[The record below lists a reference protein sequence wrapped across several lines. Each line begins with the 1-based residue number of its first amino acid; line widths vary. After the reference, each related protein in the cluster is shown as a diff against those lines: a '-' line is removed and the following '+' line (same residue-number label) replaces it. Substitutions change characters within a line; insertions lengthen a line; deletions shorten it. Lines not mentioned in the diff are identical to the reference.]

1 MTQIEKLDNLIKKIL
16 KEELEKKSLIKEKLG
31 VAKKISDAQAV
42 KILNN
47 KKYDIETTIDYDRQ
61 YRYRATDILMSGN
74 LKADSFDNIEGEDK
88 IRLSVYT
95 PGKVDP
101 FFLTRD
107 VKNRSWSME
116 EFEGN
121 EVNDEEIKEELEN
134 SLKEDYRIEALKK
147 EIDSIK
153 KNYDLGLLTDNERK
167 KQLEYLKSKYKDLM
181 TVARLKGIDMNEEE
195 KELDEQQ
202 EEEYIT
208 PDGTARTLTPL
219 QKQKMSKAKA
229 GSIIKYRKAGTTVTT
244 QGTLEEEKEEEMK
257 DAQLESAPTGTEI
270 AGQVAEILDKLKAM
284 SEGSDDVKKKKLA
297 DRVVKQMESA
307 KAALETLT
315 AHETMLEE
323 KQQQEEEK
331 DAEKHVKGFK
341 KHLTKLVKEPAAVE
355 KIAAKM
361 DAKKMAE
368 LKKKLKSGELDE
380 EKLARVMLQHSL
392 KEGWV
397 KKK

>member
-1 MTQIEKLDNLIKKIL
+1 MKQIQKLDELIKKIL
-16 KEELEKKSLIKEKLG
+16 
-31 VAKKISDAQAV
+31 
-42 KILNN
+42 
-47 KKYDIETTIDYDRQ
+47 
-61 YRYRATDILMSGN
+61 
-74 LKADSFDNIEGEDK
+74 
-88 IRLSVYT
+88 
-95 PGKVDP
+95 
-101 FFLTRD
+101 
-107 VKNRSWSME
+107 
-116 EFEGN
+116 
-121 EVNDEEIKEELEN
+121 KEELEN

-195 KELDEQQ
+195 KELDEKKLSF
-202 EEEYIT
+202 IT
-208 PDGTARTLTPL
+208 PDGTDKVLTTA
-219 QKQKMSKAKA
+219 QKDELKNAKA
-229 GSIIKYRKAGTTVTT
+229 GDSVSFKKAGSTM
-244 QGTLEEEKEEEMK
+244 QEENEEEMQ
-257 DAQLESAPTGTEI
+257 DTQLESMPTGTEI
-270 AGQVAEILDKLKAM
+270 AGQVAEIVDKLKTM
-284 SEGSDDVKKKKLA
+284 SEGSDDPKKQKLA
-297 DRVVKQMESA
+297 AKAMKQMESA
-307 KAALETLT
+307 KAALEALT

-323 KQQQEEEK
+323 KKQQEEEK

-392 KEGWV
+392 KEGWI
-397 KKK
+397 K